1 MSEPVLRRVVRR
13 ETHSPRSVAFAVVVL
28 LTIVACL
35 YLAVETVLSLASQPA
50 LLIRPIDALA
60 WLAALPTDVP
70 VGAVIAGG
78 LAVAVVGAWLILLAV
93 SPGRL
98 SKHEMDAGGRAALV
112 DNGVLAAAIAQ
123 RVSDETGLARD
134 RVTVGVAH
142 RSVDVSVKPGAG
154 IPVDRAQ
161 VNAVAEAELSGFKLT
176 RPLRTRVRVER
187 TDDEEKSA

>member
-78 LAVAVVGAWLILLAV
+78 LAVAVVGVWLILLAV
-93 SPGRL
+93 TPGRL

-161 VNAVAEAELSGFKLT
+161 VNAVAEAELSGFKLA

>member
-50 LLIRPIDALA
+50 LLVRPIDALA

-78 LAVAVVGAWLILLAV
+78 LAVAVVGVWLVLLSV

-187 TDDEEKSA
+187 TDDEEKAA

>member
-1 MSEPVLRRVVRR
+1 MSETVLRRVLRR
-13 ETHSPRSVAFAVVVL
+13 ETHSSRSVAFAVVVL
-28 LTIVACL
+28 LTIVACV
-35 YLAVETVLSLASQPA
+35 YLAIETVLSLASQPA
-50 LLIRPIDALA
+50 LLVRPIDALA
-60 WLAALPTDVP
+60 WLAAIPADIP
-70 VGAVIAGG
+70 VGVVVAGG
-78 LAVAVVGAWLILLAV
+78 LAVAVLGVWLILLAV

-161 VNAVAEAELSGFKLT
+161 VSAVAEAELSGFKLT

-187 TDDEEKSA
+187 TDDEKEAA

>member
-35 YLAVETVLSLASQPA
+35 YLAVETALSLASQPA
-50 LLIRPIDALA
+50 LLVRPIDALA
-60 WLAALPTDVP
+60 WLAALPTDIP
-70 VGAVIAGG
+70 VGTVIAGG
-78 LAVAVVGAWLILLAV
+78 LAVAVVGALLILLAV

-98 SKHEMDAGGRAALV
+98 SKHEMDAGDRAALV

-123 RVSDETGLARD
+123 RVSDEVGLARD

-142 RSVDVSVKPGAG
+142 RSVDVSVAPGAG
-154 IPVDRAQ
+154 VPVDRAQ
-161 VNAVAEAELSGFKLT
+161 VSAVAEAELSTFKLT
-176 RPLRTRVRVER
+176 RSLRTRVRVQR
-187 TDDEEKSA
+187 TDDEEQAA

>member
-13 ETHSPRSVAFAVVVL
+13 ETHSPRSVAFAAVVL
-28 LTIVACL
+28 LTIIACL

-187 TDDEEKSA
+187 TDDEEKAA

>member
-50 LLIRPIDALA
+50 LLVRPIDALA

-78 LAVAVVGAWLILLAV
+78 LAVAVVGVWLILLAV
-93 SPGRL
+93 TPGRL

>member
-50 LLIRPIDALA
+50 LLVRPIDALA
-60 WLAALPTDVP
+60 WLAALPADVP

-78 LAVAVVGAWLILLAV
+78 LAVAVVGVWLILLAV
-93 SPGRL
+93 TPGRL

-187 TDDEEKSA
+187 TDDEEKAA

>member
-50 LLIRPIDALA
+50 LLVRPIDALA

-78 LAVAVVGAWLILLAV
+78 LAVAVVGVWLILLAV
-93 SPGRL
+93 LPGRL

-161 VNAVAEAELSGFKLT
+161 VHAVAEAELSGFKLT

-187 TDDEEKSA
+187 TDDEEKAA

>member
-1 MSEPVLRRVVRR
+1 MSETVLRRVLRR
-13 ETHSPRSVAFAVVVL
+13 ETHSSRSVAFAVVVL
-28 LTIVACL
+28 LTIVACV
-35 YLAVETVLSLASQPA
+35 YLAIETVLSLASQPA
-50 LLIRPIDALA
+50 LLVRPIDALA
-60 WLAALPTDVP
+60 WLAAIPADLP
-70 VGAVIAGG
+70 VGVVVAGG
-78 LAVAVVGAWLILLAV
+78 LAVAVLGVWLILLAV

-161 VNAVAEAELSGFKLT
+161 VSAVAEAELSGFKLT
-176 RPLRTRVRVER
+176 RPLRTRVRVEC
-187 TDDEEKSA
+187 TDDEKEAA